1 MWHFSLLLSMSC
13 AAITQPAQFKTP
25 APEFF
30 NVTEWVNSKP
40 LKLSELRGKV
50 VVVHFF
56 AFSCINC
63 IHNYPWYKEVQ
74 EKYKDSE
81 VVLIGIHTPETENE
95 YNIERLR
102 KKLEEAGLTHPVAV
116 DNDKANWNRYGNRIW
131 PCVYLIDKKGN
142 GRFRWDGELK
152 WQGAKGDVVMH
163 EKIHLLL
170 KEK

>member
-1 MWHFSLLLSMSC
+1 MLQMFVMLCL
-13 AAITQPAQFKTP
+13 AGPPAEFKTV
-25 APEFF
+25 APEFGKA
-30 NVTEWVNSKP
+30 TAWINSKP
-40 LKLSELRGKV
+40 LKLSEQRGKV

-56 AFSCINC
+56 AFGCINC

-81 VVLIGIHTPETENE
+81 VVLIGIHTPETETE
-95 YNIERLR
+95 HDMDKLK
-102 KKLEEAGLTHPVAV
+102 KKLKDAGLTHPVLV
-116 DNDKANWNRYGNRIW
+116 DNDLANWKRYDNRIW

-152 WQGAKGDVVMH
+152 WQGATGDQIMH
-163 EKIHLLL
+163 EKIKLLI